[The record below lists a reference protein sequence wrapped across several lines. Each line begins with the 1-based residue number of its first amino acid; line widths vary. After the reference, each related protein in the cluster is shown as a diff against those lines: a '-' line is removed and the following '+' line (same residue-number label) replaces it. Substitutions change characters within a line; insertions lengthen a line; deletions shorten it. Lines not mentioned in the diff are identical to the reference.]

1 MKYPVYNQKGEETGT
16 MVLPKEIFGLKLNR
30 DLVHQIVISQM
41 ANKRQ
46 ILAHTKDRRE
56 VRGGGRKPWRQKG
69 TGRARHSSI
78 RSPLWRHGGI
88 TFGPTKQRVFKKE
101 IPRKMRRKVLF
112 MVLSEKAKKN
122 LLIVLDKLTLDAP
135 KTKIISEIIK
145 KLPCQN
151 QSNLITTPNYDKN
164 IFLSA
169 RNLPKTMVIEARNIS
184 PLTLLSFRYLI
195 MPKESIKVIKET
207 FIKTKN

>member
-1 MKYPVYNQKGEETGT
+1 
-16 MVLPKEIFGLKLNR
+16 
-30 DLVHQIVISQM
+30 
-41 ANKRQ
+41 
-46 ILAHTKDRRE
+46 
-56 VRGGGRKPWRQKG
+56 
-69 TGRARHSSI
+69 
-78 RSPLWRHGGI
+78 
-88 TFGPTKQRVFKKE
+88 
-101 IPRKMRRKVLF
+101 